1 MIHMLF
7 KNKNIKDILKENKYN
22 ILLVIILIFG
32 TIIRMYQID
41 KMPNGLNIDEASS
54 GYDAFS
60 IMKYGIDRN
69 GNSFPVVLY
78 AWGSGQS
85 VLYSYIMIPL
95 LIIFNGL
102 TVFSMRFPMALIGS
116 ISILIIYLLLKNI
129 FNNKKI
135 ALIGAFFLAICP
147 WHIMKSRWGMECNIF
162 PDIILLATLLLV
174 IGIKNKKA
182 ILQILSFILLGI
194 SAYSYAAS
202 YLFLPIFV
210 IGVLVFLIIKKQIS
224 IKNAIIYLG
233 IVFIITLPLI
243 IYLIINTFDLNQ
255 IEIFGITIPKLKV
268 NRYEEMSTIFSGN
281 IWVNC
286 VDNLLATIRLMLIQ
300 SDGLQWNSLPEHGL
314 FYFISIPFLI
324 LGIYKSIKKYNK
336 NILNQIMNIWMISS
350 IIFAMFCVVNINRIN
365 IVMFPCIY
373 YIIIGIYEFIKKDK
387 KLLISLTTIYLIFF
401 SLFWNDYWKQDF
413 NDYYTFKSGFEEV
426 YDYCRSSEAENIYC
440 EYTFKEPFIYFLF
453 YGQEDV
459 RNYID
464 TVEYFSE
471 QGTFDNIKSYGK
483 YKFYLPEKIEE
494 NSIVI
499 VPQNKEI
506 NYELKEKSKV
516 TINGFDIYKY

>member
-60 IMKYGIDRN
+60 IMKYRIDRN

-85 VLYSYIMIPL
+85 VLYSYIMIPF

-224 IKNAIIYLG
+224 IKNAKN
-233 IVFIITLPLI
+233 FII
-243 IYLIINTFDLNQ
+243 NN
-255 IEIFGITIPKLKV
+255 V
-268 NRYEEMSTIFSGN
+268 
-281 IWVNC
+281 
-286 VDNLLATIRLMLIQ
+286 
-300 SDGLQWNSLPEHGL
+300 
-314 FYFISIPFLI
+314 
-324 LGIYKSIKKYNK
+324 
-336 NILNQIMNIWMISS
+336 
-350 IIFAMFCVVNINRIN
+350 
-365 IVMFPCIY
+365 IY
-373 YIIIGIYEFIKKDK
+373 YLCSNWE
-387 KLLISLTTIYLIFF
+387 TT
-401 SLFWNDYWKQDF
+401 
-413 NDYYTFKSGFEEV
+413 
-426 YDYCRSSEAENIYC
+426 NI
-440 EYTFKEPFIYFLF
+440 
-453 YGQEDV
+453 
-459 RNYID
+459 
-464 TVEYFSE
+464 
-471 QGTFDNIKSYGK
+471 
-483 YKFYLPEKIEE
+483 
-494 NSIVI
+494 
-499 VPQNKEI
+499 
-506 NYELKEKSKV
+506 
-516 TINGFDIYKY
+516 

>member
-1 MIHMLF
+1 
-7 KNKNIKDILKENKYN
+7 
-22 ILLVIILIFG
+22 
-32 TIIRMYQID
+32 
-41 KMPNGLNIDEASS
+41 
-54 GYDAFS
+54 
-60 IMKYGIDRN
+60 
-69 GNSFPVVLY
+69 
-78 AWGSGQS
+78 
-85 VLYSYIMIPL
+85 
-95 LIIFNGL
+95 
-102 TVFSMRFPMALIGS
+102 
-116 ISILIIYLLLKNI
+116 
-129 FNNKKI
+129 
-135 ALIGAFFLAICP
+135 
-147 WHIMKSRWGMECNIF
+147 MKSRWGMECNIF

-336 NILNQIMNIWMISS
+336 NILNQI
-350 IIFAMFCVVNINRIN
+350 
-365 IVMFPCIY
+365 
-373 YIIIGIYEFIKKDK
+373 
-387 KLLISLTTIYLIFF
+387 
-401 SLFWNDYWKQDF
+401 
-413 NDYYTFKSGFEEV
+413 
-426 YDYCRSSEAENIYC
+426 
-440 EYTFKEPFIYFLF
+440 
-453 YGQEDV
+453 
-459 RNYID
+459 
-464 TVEYFSE
+464 
-471 QGTFDNIKSYGK
+471 
-483 YKFYLPEKIEE
+483 KIT
-494 NSIVI
+494 N
-499 VPQNKEI
+499 
-506 NYELKEKSKV
+506 L
-516 TINGFDIYKY
+516 

>member
-85 VLYSYIMIPL
+85 VLYSYIMIPF

-210 IGVLVFLIIKKQIS
+210 IGVLVFLIIK
-224 IKNAIIYLG
+224 N
-233 IVFIITLPLI
+233 
-243 IYLIINTFDLNQ
+243 
-255 IEIFGITIPKLKV
+255 
-268 NRYEEMSTIFSGN
+268 
-281 IWVNC
+281 
-286 VDNLLATIRLMLIQ
+286 
-300 SDGLQWNSLPEHGL
+300 
-314 FYFISIPFLI
+314 
-324 LGIYKSIKKYNK
+324 KY
-336 NILNQIMNIWMISS
+336 Q
-350 IIFAMFCVVNINRIN
+350 
-365 IVMFPCIY
+365 
-373 YIIIGIYEFIKKDK
+373 
-387 KLLISLTTIYLIFF
+387 
-401 SLFWNDYWKQDF
+401 
-413 NDYYTFKSGFEEV
+413 
-426 YDYCRSSEAENIYC
+426 
-440 EYTFKEPFIYFLF
+440 
-453 YGQEDV
+453 
-459 RNYID
+459 
-464 TVEYFSE
+464 
-471 QGTFDNIKSYGK
+471 
-483 YKFYLPEKIEE
+483 
-494 NSIVI
+494 
-499 VPQNKEI
+499 
-506 NYELKEKSKV
+506 
-516 TINGFDIYKY
+516 